1 MEVFLV
7 KNDDKSWYRS
17 GFLKFETIPD
27 RQWGMIQIAISQN
40 TARMY
45 QKINGSCA
53 LNGSPATP
61 RCLQLQQF
69 RRGSGG

>member
-53 LNGSPATP
+53 LNGSPGTP

-69 RRGSGG
+69 WRGSGG